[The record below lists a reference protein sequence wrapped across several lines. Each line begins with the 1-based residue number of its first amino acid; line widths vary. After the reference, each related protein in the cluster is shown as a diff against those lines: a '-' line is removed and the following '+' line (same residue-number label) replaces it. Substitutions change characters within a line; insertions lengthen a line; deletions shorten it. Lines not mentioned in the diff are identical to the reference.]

1 MHQPVDDEAELRAAA
16 LAAVSLLLEESA
28 AAVPTAPAGSR
39 WRAAMRLSPSGPLS
53 LQRAERAG
61 WQTIE
66 RLRRAAAAERGN
78 GGR

>member
-1 MHQPVDDEAELRAAA
+1 MYRPVDDESELRAAA
-16 LAAVSLLLEESA
+16 IAAVSLLLSETVTE
-28 AAVPTAPAGSR
+28 PTLPAGSR
-39 WRAAMRLSPSGPLS
+39 WRAAMRLSPYGPVA